1 MGRGALFVLI
11 LGAAGQA
18 TCPLPGENGVPLVTL
33 LPSFGLHTLRL
44 CADGDVVHVEALNH
58 SHPRLVLEFNV
69 SGPPIQGRILEDL
82 REKLRPSSKST
93 PGCEDKDPEQ
103 CWRAAMGGDCE
114 ASETH
119 RVKCP
124 VVCRQCTALE
134 REWGLFT
141 RDGHRGSVLDEE
153 LTRISRCGEGAPRN
167 FVASEGGVWL
177 WPGVEPGFEQIVA
190 VSEDRNVTLTTL
202 SLQPL
207 IYRVRGFLSSEEAD
221 HIVGKG
227 TQKGLFKSSISS
239 VDYGSSQDASSRSS
253 QQVWLEAEDA
263 ILKAVD
269 RRALSLLRLPASHM
283 EPTQVLLYEPGQ
295 RYDGHH
301 DFFPP
306 DGYVNQPQMM
316 AMLDG
321 GRRNRMATLFWYLS
335 DVEEGGETFF
345 PFGNGTRRYYQNYR
359 DYSGG
364 LRVSARRG
372 DAVLFY
378 SMLGNGDLDHT
389 SLHAGLAVEKGVKW
403 SANKWFWNEP
413 RR

>member
-1 MGRGALFVLI
+1 
-11 LGAAGQA
+11 
-18 TCPLPGENGVPLVTL
+18 
-33 LPSFGLHTLRL
+33 
-44 CADGDVVHVEALNH
+44 
-58 SHPRLVLEFNV
+58 
-69 SGPPIQGRILEDL
+69 
-82 REKLRPSSKST
+82 
-93 PGCEDKDPEQ
+93 
-103 CWRAAMGGDCE
+103 MGGDCE